1 MRVLHGRWWWWDGGE
16 MCLRSRCE
24 DQVRREMAATALAVQ
39 SGGGAWRGMAAG
51 TVMVAILTGSTR

>member
-1 MRVLHGRWWWWDGGE
+1 

>member
-1 MRVLHGRWWWWDGGE
+1 

-24 DQVRREMAATALAVQ
+24 DQVRRGMAAAALAAQ
-39 SGGGAWRGMAAG
+39 SGGGAWGGMAAG